1 MPIFELSVGYIDSY
15 TRRGNKRFQL
25 DAIDFA
31 TALTNAG
38 VFVTALEGA
47 MGGDIE
53 SYKVAQETA
62 NADTPTAES
71 NKDAGITISC
81 DLGGGKR
88 AALKIPTPE
97 TAYLNPDGTVDMAN
111 ALITAVETE
120 YVAGKVLISDGET
133 VLDFLSGKLD
143 K

>member
-1 MPIFELSVGYIDSY
+1 MAIFELTVGYIDFY
-15 TRRGNKRFQL
+15 KRRGTKRFQL
-25 DAIDFA
+25 EAIDFP

-47 MGGDIE
+47 MGANIE

-62 NADTPTAES
+62 NSDSATAAS

-97 TAYLNPDGTVDMAN
+97 DAYLNPDGTVDLTN
-111 ALITAVETE
+111 ALITAVEAD
-120 YVAGKVLISDGET
+120 YLSGKVLISDGET